1 MRQRRASQWGAR
13 RPRPLTVN
21 SAPRVSEPPSLIR
34 VLAVDHTAGVAPFR
48 KRHEALAARPGIDL
62 TVLAPRRWIENY
74 SAVTATP
81 ETGHGYRLLVG
92 RVGWPGFE
100 NRAYFRSGL
109 GSVIRHV
116 RPDIL
121 HLWEE
126 PFSVITMQAL
136 WHAALWAPRAK
147 VIFFS
152 AENLSRD
159 FCYPYRPSWF
169 YAGAE
174 RIAHH
179 RCAGATPI
187 AKGFSKPL
195 EIVPFA
201 LDLSNF
207 PVHVASDGM
216 ERGRRATA
224 EEVRHRFG
232 LEPPVVAYAGRLTR
246 QKGVDLLLQAA
257 AMLPELVPSLV
268 IIGEGPER
276 DALRS
281 QTAELGLGAR
291 TRFLPLVA
299 HDEIPATLAAVDVL
313 VLPSRT
319 TPRSVEQFGRVLI
332 ERMAAGC
339 AVIGSSSGAIPG
351 VLGDAGIVFTEGS
364 PDSLAHAIRRALV
377 DPGLGL
383 DLAARGRRRVREHF
397 TWDSVASQLVDFYD
411 RLLRGT
417 S

>member
-1 MRQRRASQWGAR
+1 
-13 RPRPLTVN
+13 
-21 SAPRVSEPPSLIR
+21 
-34 VLAVDHTAGVAPFR
+34 
-48 KRHEALAARPGIDL
+48 
-62 TVLAPRRWIENY
+62 VLAPRQWIENY
-74 SAVTATP
+74 SVVTATP

-92 RVGWPGFE
+92 RVGWPGYE

-116 RPDIL
+116 QPDIL

-159 FCYPYRPSWF
+159 FRYPYRPSWF

-187 AKGFSKPL
+187 TAEVAEVLRAKGFSKPI
-195 EIVPFA
+195 EIIPFA

-207 PVHVASDGM
+207 PVGVASDGM

-224 EEVRHRFG
+224 EEVRRRFG
-232 LEPPVVAYAGRLTR
+232 MEPPVVAYAGRLTR

-257 AMLPELVPSLV
+257 AMLQELVPSLV
-268 IIGEGPER
+268 IIGEGPEL

-281 QTAELGLGAR
+281 QTAELGLGTR

-299 HDEIPATLAAVDVL
+299 HDEIPAALAAVDVL

-332 ERMAAGC
+332 EGMAAGC

-364 PDSLAHAIRRALV
+364 PESLAQAIRRALG

-397 TWDSVASQLVDFYD
+397 TWDSVASQLVGFYD